1 MDVDISYQLG
11 YVHGIR
17 GMGMAYQWI
26 NKDYVRGYAKGMQ
39 MKRMCLQQ
47 EEDYVKRSGHQG
59 LRQTASATTVL
70 SEA

>member
-17 GMGMAYQWI
+17 SKGMAYQWM
-26 NKDYVRGYAKGMQ
+26 NKDYARGYAKGMQ
-39 MKRMCLQQ
+39 MKRMCLQ
-47 EEDYVKRSGHQG
+47 EEENYVKRSGHQG
-59 LRQTASATTVL
+59 LRQTTSDAVVL